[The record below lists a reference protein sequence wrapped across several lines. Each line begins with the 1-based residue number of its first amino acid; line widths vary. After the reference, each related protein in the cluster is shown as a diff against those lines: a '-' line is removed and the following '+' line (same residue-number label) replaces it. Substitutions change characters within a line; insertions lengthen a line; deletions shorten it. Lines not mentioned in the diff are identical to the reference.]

1 MTTNT
6 NPFSFRLFLIGALLT
21 ITMARVSAAGLD
33 FHLQLVWG
41 TDEPKPA
48 DPRLQEIDLALKERF
63 SGVFKWKNYYEV
75 TNKSLKLPNRS
86 GVETVKMS
94 PKCELKVQ
102 SQGGSFIEVQFFGEG
117 TLLRTVRQAVV
128 PGELLVIAG
137 DDVNDTAWFVV
148 MTRVDPAAMAQ
159 WNRQVRQRLQGEGVP
174 LRQVNEL
181 EKGGFEQEQVK
192 LQLQKVLAQ
201 RGFSEDKAQ
210 ERVLEVLQ
218 EMERMKKAPGKS
230 L

>member
-1 MTTNT
+1 MTTKPNT
-6 NPFSFRLFLIGALLT
+6 FIHRLFLIGILLAFA
-21 ITMARVSAAGLD
+21 IGRVTVAGLD
-33 FHLQLVWG
+33 FHVQLVWG

-48 DPRLQEIDLALKERF
+48 DPRLKQIDAALKERF

-75 TNKSLKLPNRS
+75 TNKNLKLPTRS

-117 TLLRTVRQAVV
+117 NLLNTVRQAVV

-137 DDVNDTAWFVV
+137 DDKNDTAWFVV
-148 MTRVDPAAMAQ
+148 MTRIDPVALAQ
-159 WNRQVRQRLQGEGVP
+159 WNRQVRQRLQLEGVP
-174 LRQVNEL
+174 QKQLNQL
-181 EKGGFEQEQVK
+181 EKGGFDEEQVRDH
-192 LQLQKVLAQ
+192 LTKVFSDKGLTGQQTHQ
-201 RGFSEDKAQ
+201 RISQ
-210 ERVLEVLQ
+210 VLED
-218 EMERMKKAPGKS
+218 MERMKKAPKN